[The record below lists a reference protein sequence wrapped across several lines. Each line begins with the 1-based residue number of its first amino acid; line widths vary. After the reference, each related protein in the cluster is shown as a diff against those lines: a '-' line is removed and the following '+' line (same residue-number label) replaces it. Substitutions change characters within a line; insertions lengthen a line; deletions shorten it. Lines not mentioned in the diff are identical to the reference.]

1 MDRRWRAAS
10 KTFFRSATPEKI
22 AEIDPGSVASRV
34 GFRKGDIVLA
44 VNGERVSASKDL
56 ERLSR
61 GVAQLWEITL
71 NRGGQVFTS
80 VMGG

>member
-1 MDRRWRAAS
+1 M
-10 KTFFRSATPEKI
+10 
-22 AEIDPGSVASRV
+22 
-34 GFRKGDIVLA
+34 LA

-61 GVAQLWEITL
+61 GGAQLWEITL